1 MAGSNQEQRR
11 KTMKLRISKQFG
23 RAATAFLAGVL
34 VLGAGI
40 TANAQSAQSPNGLEG
55 TWRVQV
61 TQYDCST
68 GATRPPFWSLL
79 SFARGGTSTDT
90 TSAPAFLPGQRTSG
104 HGVWSSTAEGT
115 YSAVSEAFILF
126 DSPTNP
132 PGLKMGTQKIL
143 QAIVLID
150 EDHFNS
156 VASVKFFNADGTTL
170 TGCAKAA
177 GTRLS
182 TGGDKP

>member
-1 MAGSNQEQRR
+1 
-11 KTMKLRISKQFG
+11 MKSRISKQFS

-34 VLGAGI
+34 ILGAG
-40 TANAQSAQSPNGLEG
+40 TVANAQSEQSTIGLEG

-61 TQYDCST
+61 TQYNCST

-79 SFARGGTSTDT
+79 SFARGGTMTET

-104 HGVWSSTAEGT
+104 HGVWSSIGGNA
-115 YSAVSEAFILF
+115 YNAVSEAFILF
-126 DSPTNP
+126 DSPINP
-132 PGLKMGTQKIL
+132 PGLKTGAQKII
-143 QAIVLID
+143 QSIVLND
-150 EDHFNS
+150 ENHFS
-156 VASVKFFNADGTTL
+156 SLASVKFFNADGTTL

-182 TGGDKP
+182 TSGNQP

>member
-1 MAGSNQEQRR
+1 
-11 KTMKLRISKQFG
+11 MKSRISKVFS

-34 VLGAGI
+34 VLGAG
-40 TANAQSAQSPNGLEG
+40 TVANAQSEQSTNGLEG

-61 TQYDCST
+61 TQYNCST
-68 GATRPPFWSLL
+68 GAARPPFWSLL
-79 SFARGGTSTDT
+79 SFARGGTLTET
-90 TSAPAFLPGQRTSG
+90 TSSPAFLPGQRTSG

-150 EDHFNS
+150 EDHFS
-156 VASVKFFNADGTTL
+156 SLASVMFFNADGTTVI
-170 TGCAKAA
+170 GCAKAA

-182 TGGDKP
+182 TSGNQP

>member
-1 MAGSNQEQRR
+1 
-11 KTMKLRISKQFG
+11 MKSRISKQFS

-34 VLGAGI
+34 ILGAGT
-40 TANAQSAQSPNGLEG
+40 TANAQSEQSTIGLEG

-61 TQYDCST
+61 TQYNCST

-79 SFARGGTSTDT
+79 SFARGGTMTET

-104 HGVWSSTAEGT
+104 HGVWSSIGGNA
-115 YSAVSEAFILF
+115 YNAVSEAFILF

-132 PGLKMGTQKIL
+132 PGLKTGAQKII
-143 QAIVLID
+143 QAIVLND
-150 EDHFNS
+150 ENHFS
-156 VASVKFFNADGTTL
+156 SLASVKFFNADGTTL

-182 TGGDKP
+182 TSGNQP

>member
-1 MAGSNQEQRR
+1 
-11 KTMKLRISKQFG
+11 MKSTISKQFS
-23 RAATAFLAGVL
+23 RAATAFLVGVL

-40 TANAQSAQSPNGLEG
+40 TANAQSEQSPNRLKG

-61 TQYDCST
+61 TPYDCST

-79 SFARGGTSTDT
+79 SFARGGTLTET
-90 TSAPAFLPGQRTSG
+90 TSAPVFLPGQRTPG
-104 HGVWSSTAEGT
+104 HGVWSSTDENT

-132 PGLKMGTQKIL
+132 PGLKTGTQKII
-143 QAIVLID
+143 QAIVLND
-150 EDHFNS
+150 ENHFS
-156 VASVKFFNADGTTL
+156 SLASVKFFNADGTTV

-182 TGGDKP
+182 TSGDHP